1 VDEIVSSLG
10 RAIFKACES
19 AKWVSM
25 RDQYPKPCRC
35 PHRTSAGCAG
45 VFIDEASRKLFSR
58 PELDATLRGFSE
70 GDQLV
75 VTMSGP
81 AQPFWRM
88 P

>member
-1 VDEIVSSLG
+1 
-10 RAIFKACES
+10 
-19 AKWVSM
+19 
-25 RDQYPKPCRC
+25 
-35 PHRTSAGCAG
+35 HRTSAGCAG